1 MKDTLRRFVL
11 YAALNGVGTVAHYA
25 TLLGLVEGLAVDAVA
40 GSACGFAV
48 GGLVN
53 YALSYGVVFRSDK
66 RHGEALA
73 KFFTV
78 AGLGLAA
85 NSLLMAALVKGAGLP
100 YLAAQVLTTGLLL
113 LWHYTGNALW
123 TFRRSP

>member
-1 MKDTLRRFVL
+1 MTSGLRRFVL
-11 YAALNGVGTVAHYA
+11 YAALNGIGTLAHYA
-25 TLLGLVEGLAVDAVA
+25 TLVALVEALEADPVV

-53 YALSYGVVFRSDK
+53 YALSYAVVFRSDK

-78 AGLGLAA
+78 AGLGLAW
-85 NSLLMAALVKGAGLP
+85 NSLLMAALVNGAGLP
-100 YLAAQVLTTGLLL
+100 YLAAQVLTTAVLL
-113 LWHYTGNALW
+113 LWHYGGNALW
-123 TFRRSP
+123 TFRRS